1 MTLSHKEVGNRKE
14 KFCVHLTVRVFGTF
28 SDAVTTPHWSRWP
41 VLGCAR
47 GGGRLASRSPFSC
60 FRSRRRTSPGLQWRY
75 TRCRYVPG
83 LLLQAAREKA
93 GVQPAS
99 QHPCQLLGQGHL
111 KRIIKVGCSR
121 FDQSI
126 ESIGEKS
133 FNNRRQVEK

>member
-93 GVQPAS
+93 GVQPAAS
-99 QHPCQLLGQGHL
+99 RQRAGQPPPPACFVHSKCFPVSEMCDL
-111 KRIIKVGCSR
+111 VTY
-121 FDQSI
+121 
-126 ESIGEKS
+126 
-133 FNNRRQVEK
+133 VY